1 MAEHVKKV
9 YQSAYF
15 QIRNISPIRKIL
27 SDDTASIL
35 INALVTPDLTMVMHF
50 YHVYMEFQVLF
61 SINFSGHK
69 MQLIVYCQKL
79 ANMIT

>member
-35 INALVTPDLTMVMHF
+35 INALVTPDLTMVIHF
-50 YHVYMEFQVLF
+50 YMEF
-61 SINFSGHK
+61 
-69 MQLIVYCQKL
+69 
-79 ANMIT
+79 

>member
-50 YHVYMEFQVLF
+50 YMEFQVLF
-61 SINFSGHK
+61 SINFSRHK